1 MSRAI
6 GDLTWRVE
14 EACLNAWPSPR
25 QVVLDKW
32 LLRFSG
38 GPTRRTN
45 SVNPLRA
52 RAHDPTSVIEAA
64 QRLYHAR
71 NQPALF
77 RVPSMADGM
86 DPPLERAG
94 FLAEGEFCVLM
105 ANLDDALL
113 AQARDVAIA
122 KAPDA
127 KWLSAKLRLTPISD
141 AGHRV
146 YLAMIDAIALPKA
159 FAAVRCQGPI
169 VSVAYGAIHEDLLVV
184 EFGRHRRRLPSARLR
199 VSNRRKP
206 DGMGA
211 PRRRLQG
218 LFAGGRRQRRGAR
231 SLSQTGLRY
240 GTLSLSLPARAA
252 ELTRSQL
259 CSKAGRCSENILILP
274 YVALRCYGETF
285 TLPGW
290 RGRVKGACYLD
301 LGSCY
306 LPDRLFSRRIRVSS
320 QPTGNKSIVA
330 ARLSRIGCSSFV
342 SSCCQG
348 ETGVECEVRNR
359 P

>member
-32 LLRFSG
+32 LLQFSG

-71 NQPALF
+71 NQLALF

-94 FLAEGEFCVLM
+94 FLAEGKSCVLM

-184 EFGRHRRRLPSARLR
+184 ESVAT
-199 VSNRRKP
+199 
-206 DGMGA
+206 D
-211 PRRRLQG
+211 
-218 LFAGGRRQRRGAR
+218 AGFRRQGFGYRTVASLMEWARREGACR
-231 SLSQTGLRY
+231 ACLQVAADNAA
-240 GTLSLSLPARAA
+240 ARALYRKLGFVT
-252 ELTRSQL
+252 ELYR
-259 CSKAGRCSENILILP
+259 
-274 YVALRCYGETF
+274 YHY
-285 TLPGW
+285 
-290 RGRVKGACYLD
+290 
-301 LGSCY
+301 
-306 LPDRLFSRRIRVSS
+306 RRE
-320 QPTGNKSIVA
+320 P
-330 ARLSRIGCSSFV
+330 
-342 SSCCQG
+342 
-348 ETGVECEVRNR
+348 RN
-359 P
+359 